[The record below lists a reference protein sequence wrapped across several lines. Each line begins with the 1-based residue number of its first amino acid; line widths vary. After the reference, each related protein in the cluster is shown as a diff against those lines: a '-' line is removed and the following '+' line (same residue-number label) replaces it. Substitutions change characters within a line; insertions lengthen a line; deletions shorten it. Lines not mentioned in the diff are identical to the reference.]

1 MAQPVWHNMAS
12 DEVLRHLESS
22 PTGLTSAEAQ
32 KRLAEHGP
40 NAIPKKRK
48 RSLLAMLLGQFA
60 DFMIMVLLAA
70 ALISGFVGE
79 PQDTIAI
86 LVIVLLN
93 AIIGAVQE
101 FRAER
106 AVAALREMA
115 APEAHVYRDNQAVT
129 LASVELVPG
138 DVVVLEAG
146 SIIPADLRLLEV
158 EEMQVDESA
167 LTGESHP
174 VEKQTTGLSE
184 IDLPIGDRQ
193 NLAFKSSLIT
203 RGRGIGVVVATGLDT
218 EIGRIAGLL
227 QAEAGVKTPLQV
239 RLARFGRYLALS
251 VLAICVIVFTAGLL
265 QGQPVLLMFLT
276 AVSLGEV
283 QRAIV
288 SNITHH

>member
-1 MAQPVWHNMAS
+1 MSSPVWHSMES
-12 DEVLRHLESS
+12 DEVLLHLESS
-22 PTGLTSAEAQ
+22 TTGLTSTEAK

-40 NAIPKKRK
+40 NAIPEKQQ
-48 RSLLAMLLGQFA
+48 RSLLAILLGQFA

-115 APEAHVYRDNQAVT
+115 APEAHVYRDAQAVT
-129 LASVELVPG
+129 LASAELVPG

-146 SIIPADLRLLEV
+146 SVVPADLRLLEV

-174 VEKQTTGLSE
+174 VEKQMAGLNKA
-184 IDLPIGDRQ
+184 DLAIGDRQ
-193 NLAFKSSLIT
+193 NQAFKSSLIT
-203 RGRGIGVVVATGLDT
+203 RGRGVGVVVATGLNT

-227 QAEAGVKTPLQV
+227 QCEAGV
-239 RLARFGRYLALS
+239 RIGRAH
-251 VLAICVIVFTAGLL
+251 V
-265 QGQPVLLMFLT
+265 
-276 AVSLGEV
+276 
-283 QRAIV
+283 
-288 SNITHH
+288 